1 MDFSSEYKQKLR
13 TAEEAV
19 KIVESGDAVDYG
31 SFNAKPIQCDKA
43 LAKRADELKD
53 VNVFCVLTL
62 PPFPEVVS
70 YPDSFTYND
79 GHFSKLSRIIQHE
92 FSLAY
97 YVPIFYHSV
106 PDYYRRLINTE
117 RRIAILQTA
126 PMDSSGHFNFGPQ
139 NSENQAKVEVADK
152 VIVEV
157 NKNMPYCLGGTETG
171 IHISRVEYI
180 VEAPDDQYMYSVDP
194 EEPSPEDL
202 QISRNIVSFLRD
214 GNCIQLG
221 IGGMSNAIGK
231 MIIDSDL
238 KNLGGHTE
246 MLSDAFIDLIE
257 SGKMNGSMKPFDR
270 HAVPYT
276 FAVGSQRLYDFIN
289 LNAGVASYPVN
300 YTNDPRNIAKIDNF
314 MSINSGLQADLYG
327 QVNAESIGPR
337 QISGNGG
344 MTDFVI
350 GSQWSK
356 NGKSFITI
364 NATFFDSDGK
374 MQSGI
379 VPFFKPN
386 SIVTIPRQIVD
397 YIVTEWGVA
406 RLKAKSTWQRA
417 ELMINIAHPDFRDD
431 LIQKA
436 EGAKIWRKSN
446 KIV

>member
-1 MDFSSEYKQKLR
+1 MDFTLEYKQKLR
-13 TAEEAV
+13 TADEAV
-19 KIVESGDAVDYG
+19 RIVESGDAVDYG
-31 SFNAKPIQCDKA
+31 SFNAKPILCDKA
-43 LAKRADELKD
+43 LAKRAPELKD
-53 VNVFCVLTL
+53 VKVYCVLTL

-79 GHFSKLSRIIQHE
+79 GHFSQLSRIIQQE

-106 PDYYRRLINTE
+106 PDYYRNLINSE
-117 RRIAILQTA
+117 RRIAILQVA
-126 PMDSSGHFNFGPQ
+126 PMDKSGHFNFGPQ
-139 NSENQAKVEVADK
+139 NSENQPKVEVADK
-152 VIVEV
+152 VILEV
-157 NKNMPYCLGGTETG
+157 NKNMPYCLGGAETG
-171 IHISRVEYI
+171 IHISRVDYI
-180 VEAPDDQYMYSVDP
+180 VEAPDDQYMFAVDP
-194 EEPSPEDL
+194 EEPTPEDL
-202 QISRNIVSFLRD
+202 KIASSIVDFLRD

-231 MIIDSDL
+231 MIVDSDL

-246 MLSDAFIDLIE
+246 MLSDAFIDMIE
-257 SGKMNGSMKPFDR
+257 TGKMNGKLKPFDK
-270 HAVPYT
+270 HIVPYT
-276 FAVGSQRLYDFIN
+276 FAVGSQRLYDFIDHN
-289 LNAGVASYPVN
+289 SGIASYPVN

-314 MSINSGLQADLYG
+314 MSINSGLQADFYG

-364 NATFFDSDGK
+364 KATYLDSDGNL
-374 MQSGI
+374 QSGI
-379 VPFFKPN
+379 VPYFKPN

-397 YIVTEWGVA
+397 YIVTEYGVA

-417 ELMINIAHPDFRDD
+417 ELIINIAHPDFRED
-431 LIQKA
+431 LIKKA
-436 EGAKIWRKSN
+436 EEAKIWRNSN